1 MWSWRGIIT
10 WKCEGP
16 ATTWRD
22 YNVRKREGLSTTWRN
37 YNAELGG
44 GDYNVE
50 MRGPRRDTQ
59 GL

>member
-1 MWSWRGIIT
+1 MRCWEGIIML
-10 WKCEGP
+10 KCEGP
-16 ATTWRD
+16 TATWRD
-22 YNVRKREGLSTTWRN
+22 YNVWKREHLSMTWRD
-37 YNAELGG
+37 YNAELE